1 MKILFI
7 GAHYD
12 DIELGC
18 GGTMIRHIEAGDKVF
33 YLGLSNC
40 GNELLNDECIES
52 IKILS
57 IPTINLHLDNFN
69 FRYFSNVR
77 QGILNTLIEIGTAFK
92 PDLVYTHSQHDRHQD
107 HAVVGQESL
116 RAFRNTSILTYTHSH
131 NRINQVDNHFVVLSE
146 AMIDKKIEALKCY
159 KSQADKRC
167 MSPDYIY
174 STAMIAGGMV
184 GTWLAESFY
193 TERIIV

>member
-18 GGTMIRHIEAGDKVF
+18 GGTILRHIEKGDDVVCVS
-33 YLGLSNC
+33 LSDC
-40 GNELLNDECIES
+40 GNNDLKNECENSLNLLGVHLYFLRNEFKVREFQN
-52 IKILS
+52 KRQQILDAL
-57 IPTINLHLDNFN
+57 IIINKDFN
-69 FRYFSNVR
+69 AN
-77 QGILNTLIEIGTAFK
+77 
-92 PDLVYTHSQHDRHQD
+92 LVYTHSQHDRHQD

-131 NRINQVDNHFVVLSE
+131 NRINQVDNYFVTLSE
-146 AMIDKKIEALKCY
+146 AMIDKKMEALKCY
-159 KSQADKRC
+159 RSQADKRC
-167 MSPDYIY
+167 MSPAYVY

-184 GTWLAESFY
+184 GTWIAESFY